1 MGTTARRSSR
11 PYVSE
16 RRTGAPVRPRN
27 VRYPAPAPDRL
38 RPHRKRRQPSIPLG
52 VKVLLAVA
60 LLAMG
65 AVTTVA
71 ASGVVGGALSSLG
84 GSVGAIFSAQLGGP
98 SPSPTPLSA
107 PGAPR
112 LVPTGTGWTNQSD
125 LTVHGFVPQG
135 LGDQHGYSVR
145 IYINGELAGEEALT
159 GTQDFAVT
167 VAIPDGPSV
176 ITATILGPAG
186 EGSES
191 APLQIVFD
199 DTPPALK
206 ISAPKK
212 GATIKADSVTVKGT
226 TQPDSTVTV
235 RNDSNGGR
243 ASAVATNTGAFAI
256 EISITGGP
264 NALEVTAVDPA
275 GNSKTATLS
284 VIGGNGSASASL
296 SLTKTSF
303 RVADLPSAIGASV
316 RVLGPTGKA
325 ISGATVVFTIQIPGV
340 GPIQSPEI
348 LTVNGIASFNT
359 QVPKG
364 ATVGAGLVTVIVTTD
379 SYGTLSDTAAFR
391 IS

>member
-11 PYVSE
+11 PYVSQ
-16 RRTGAPVRPRN
+16 RRAIAPVRPRN

-38 RPHRKRRQPSIPLG
+38 RPHRKRRQPAIPLV
-52 VKVLLAVA
+52 VKVFLAVA
-60 LLAMG
+60 LLALG
-65 AVTTVA
+65 AATTVA
-71 ASGVVGGALSSLG
+71 ASGLVGGALSRLG
-84 GSVGAIFSAQLGGP
+84 GTVGAIFSAQLSGP
-98 SPSPTPLSA
+98 TPSPTPFSA
-107 PGAPR
+107 PDAPR
-112 LVPTGTGWTNQSD
+112 LVLTGTGWTNQSD

-145 IYINGELAGEEALT
+145 VYVNGELAGEEALT

-167 VAIPDGPSV
+167 VPIPDGPSV

-199 DTPPALK
+199 DTAPVVK
-206 ISAPKK
+206 ISSPKK
-212 GATIKADSVTVKGT
+212 GATIKADTVIVKGT
-226 TQPDSTVTV
+226 TQPDSAVTV
-235 RNDSNGGR
+235 RNDTNGGR
-243 ASAVATNTGAFAI
+243 ASAVATNGAFAI

-284 VIGGNGSASASL
+284 VIGGGGSASASL

-303 RVADLPSAIGASV
+303 KLSELPSAIGAAV
-316 RVLGPTGKA
+316 RVLGPDGKP
-325 ISGATVVFTIQIPGV
+325 INGALVVFTIQIPGV
-340 GPIQSPEI
+340 APVQSPGI
-348 LTVNGIASFNT
+348 LTLNGMASFNT
-359 QVPKG
+359 QVPTG

-379 SYGTLSDTAAFR
+379 SYGTLSGTAAFR

>member
-11 PYVSE
+11 PYVAQ
-16 RRTGAPVRPRN
+16 RRASAPVRSRN
-27 VRYPAPAPDRL
+27 VRYPAPAADRL
-38 RPHRKRRQPSIPLG
+38 RSHRKRRQPSIPLG

-65 AVTTVA
+65 AATTVA
-71 ASGVVGGALSSLG
+71 AGGVVGGALSRLG
-84 GSVGAIFSAQLGGP
+84 GTVGAIFSAQLVGS

-107 PGAPR
+107 PDAPR

-145 IYINGELAGEEALT
+145 VYVNGELAAEEALT
-159 GTQDFAVT
+159 GTQDFSVT

-199 DTPPALK
+199 DTPPVLK

-212 GATIKADSVTVKGT
+212 GATIKAETVIVKGT
-226 TQPDSTVTV
+226 TQPDSAVTV
-235 RNDSNGGR
+235 RNDTNGGR
-243 ASAVATNTGAFAI
+243 ASAVATDGAFAI

-264 NALEVTAVDPA
+264 NVLEITAVDPA
-275 GNSKTATLS
+275 GNSKTTTLG
-284 VIGGNGSASASL
+284 VIGGSGSASASL

-303 RVADLPSAIGASV
+303 QLADLPSAIGASV
-316 RVLGPTGKA
+316 RVLGPAGKP
-325 ISGATVVFTIQIPGV
+325 ISGARVVFTIQIPGV